1 MNAKEGDDEF
11 PIYFSLQLQGIYLL
25 THILVMSLISRS
37 AQNSS
42 IQFPKI
48 NRFLGT
54 ETLVKRRSLDVSAPP
69 FTVLSASFGWKV
81 LHQKWRRQHTPAPG
95 LCGGVAATGPRG
107 GPARTLRGC
116 CCRVT
121 LVADSL
127 RPHGLQHGRPPSP
140 SPSLGVYSDSCPLS
154 W

>member
-69 FTVLSASFGWKV
+69 FTVLSASLGWKV
-81 LHQKWRRQHTPAPG
+81 LHHKWRRQHTPPRA
-95 LCGGVAATGPRG
+95 VRRG
-107 GPARTLRGC
+107 GCSRA
-116 CCRVT
+116 
-121 LVADSL
+121 
-127 RPHGLQHGRPPSP
+127 
-140 SPSLGVYSDSCPLS
+140 
-154 W
+154 